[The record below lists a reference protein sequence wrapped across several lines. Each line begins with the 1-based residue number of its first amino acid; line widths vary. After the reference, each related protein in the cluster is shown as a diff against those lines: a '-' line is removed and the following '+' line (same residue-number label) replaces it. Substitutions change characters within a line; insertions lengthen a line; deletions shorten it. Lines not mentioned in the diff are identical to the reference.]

1 MVPMALWLA
10 TAVPPE
16 ASNGLTD
23 LVLKGVSI
31 GSLITLIVGGLATS
45 KLYTSRQVD
54 QIVNRYEKHLDRTV
68 ENMQGRINDAVR
80 REGEWRDVAMQFKDA
95 FQTMEGVIEPM
106 QFQSQTML
114 HIIRQIQTMQR
125 EGQSGE

>member
-1 MVPMALWLA
+1 MALWLA

-23 LVLKGVSI
+23 LVLKGISI

-114 HIIRQIQTMQR
+114 QIIRQIQTLQR